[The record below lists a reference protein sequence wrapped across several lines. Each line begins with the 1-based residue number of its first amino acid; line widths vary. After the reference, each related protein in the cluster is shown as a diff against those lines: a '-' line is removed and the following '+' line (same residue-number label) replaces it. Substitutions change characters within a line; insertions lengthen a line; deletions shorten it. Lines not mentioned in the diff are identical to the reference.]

1 MPASTQN
8 KLYEQNVS
16 SWELVRDVVKG
27 SKAVKESYN
36 TSSYD
41 DSGSQQ
47 NGLYNIAGSKYL
59 PVPNPSDNSQEN
71 IDRYRAYK
79 QRASFVNFTCS
90 TKDGF
95 LGMVNRK
102 EAVIELDQSIDY
114 MVDNA
119 NGAGLGLQQ
128 LIQGTIDEV
137 LEVGRHGLLS
147 DFPTSEPGKTLS
159 STLNLKAS
167 IKQYPA
173 ESIINWRESV
183 INGET
188 VLTMVVLAEEIE
200 KVDIDGFTGECVTY
214 HRVLLLDDGI
224 YKQNIYD
231 EDDKLKVYEIGDGEL
246 TGDIIPTKSDGSMWD
261 VIPFVFIGS
270 VNNDPY
276 PDKAPLYDI
285 AEVNIAHYRNS
296 ADFEESSF
304 MIGQPTPVISGLTQS
319 WVSEVLKSG
328 VMFGSRTAIL
338 LPVDASA
345 ALLQANPNQMPER
358 GMELK
363 EQQMIAIG
371 AKIITDS
378 SGVETAEAA
387 KIRFAGQNSKL
398 SLVVSN
404 VESAILNAL
413 EWCVMYMGGTGENIV
428 EINKQ
433 FYESTIS
440 PQLLVANM
448 QLMDRGVI
456 TKTDV
461 RGHLR
466 KSGLIE
472 SDRTDDDI
480 DLESGNANPLL

>member
-1 MPASTQN
+1 MPASDQSKLYTQN
-8 KLYEQNVS
+8 LP
-16 SWELVRDVVKG
+16 SWQLVRDCVAG
-27 SKAVKESYN
+27 SKAVKEAQSIGESEN
-36 TSSYD
+36 NATTNIGNIT
-41 DSGSQQ
+41 GSR
-47 NGLYNIAGSKYL
+47 YL

-71 IDRYRAYK
+71 RDRYQSYKKRAN
-79 QRASFVNFTCS
+79 FVNFTGS

-102 EAVIELDQSIDY
+102 PAIIELDPSIAY
-114 MVDNA
+114 MEDNA

-128 LIQGTIDEV
+128 LAQGATDEV
-137 LEVGRHGLLS
+137 LEVGRHGLLA
-147 DFPTSEPGKTLS
+147 DFPMSEPGQSLTA
-159 STLNLKAS
+159 TANLKAT

-173 ESIINWRESV
+173 ESIINWREST
-183 INGET
+183 INDET
-188 VLTMVVLAEEIE
+188 VLTLVVLAEEVE
-200 KVDIDGFTGECVTY
+200 KVSPDGFETECVTH
-214 HRVLLLDDGI
+214 HRVLLIEDGI
-224 YKQNIYD
+224 YKQRMYD
-231 EDDKLKVYEIGDGEL
+231 EDDRLILMGEGDEV
-246 TGDIIPTKSDGSMWD
+246 TADIIPRKSDGSTWD
-261 VIPFVFIGS
+261 KIPFVFIGAM
-270 VNNDPY
+270 NNDPF

-285 AEVNIAHYRNS
+285 AEMNIAHYRNS

-304 MIGQPTPVISGLTQS
+304 MIGQPTPVISGLTQG
-319 WVSEVLKSG
+319 WVKDVLKNG

-338 LPVDASA
+338 LPENASA

-358 GMELK
+358 GMEIK

-398 SLVVSN
+398 SLVVGN

-413 EWCVMYMGGTGENIV
+413 EWCVMYMGGSGENIF

-433 FYESTIS
+433 FYDASVN
-440 PQLLVANM
+440 PQLLVAQM

-456 TKTDV
+456 AKSDLRHHMRKTA
-461 RGHLR
+461 
-466 KSGLIE
+466 LIS

-480 DLESGNANPLL
+480 DAEVGNIDPLA

>member
-1 MPASTQN
+1 MPASDQS
-8 KLYEQNVS
+8 KLYTKNLP
-16 SWELVRDVVKG
+16 SWQLVRDCVAG
-27 SKAVKESYN
+27 SKAVKEAQSIGESEN
-36 TSSYD
+36 NATTNIGNIT
-41 DSGSQQ
+41 GSR
-47 NGLYNIAGSKYL
+47 YL

-71 IDRYRAYK
+71 RDRYQAYK
-79 QRASFVNFTCS
+79 KRANFVNFTGS

-102 EAVIELDQSIDY
+102 PAIMELDQSIAY
-114 MVDNA
+114 MEDNA

-128 LIQGTIDEV
+128 LAQGATDEV
-137 LEVGRHGLLS
+137 LEVGRHGLLA
-147 DFPTSEPGKTLS
+147 DFPISEPGQNKTA
-159 STLNLKAS
+159 TANLKAT

-188 VLTMVVLAEEIE
+188 VLTLVVLAEEVE
-200 KVDIDGFTGECVTY
+200 KVSPDGFDTECVTY
-214 HRVLLLDDGI
+214 HRVLLIEDGI
-224 YKQNIYD
+224 YKQRMYD
-231 EDDKLKVYEIGDGEL
+231 EDDKLILMGEGDEV
-246 TGDIIPTKSDGSMWD
+246 TADIVPRKSDSSTWD
-261 VIPFVFIGS
+261 RIPFVFIGAM
-270 VNNDPY
+270 NNDPF

-285 AEVNIAHYRNS
+285 AEMNIAHYRNS

-304 MIGQPTPVISGLTQS
+304 MIGQPTPVISGLTQG
-319 WVSEVLKSG
+319 WVKDVLKKG

-338 LPVDASA
+338 LPENASA

-358 GMELK
+358 GMEIK

-413 EWCVMYMGGTGENIV
+413 EWCVMYMGGGGENTF
-428 EINKQ
+428 EMNKQ
-433 FYESTIS
+433 FYDASVN
-440 PQLLVANM
+440 PQLLVAEM

-456 TKTDV
+456 AKSDLRHHMRKTA
-461 RGHLR
+461 
-466 KSGLIE
+466 LIS
-472 SDRTDDDI
+472 SDRTDEDI
-480 DLESGNANPLL
+480 DAEVGNIDPLA